1 MAKILIVEDDI
12 FLREELENIF
22 HKKGYS
28 VMSISS
34 FNTPIDEILSYKP
47 DLIILD
53 LNLPGQS
60 GFEICRALKAKGIGS
75 ILVLTSRNQL
85 QDELHALDLGAD
97 DYLTKPCHP
106 ERLLA
111 RVEKLIHLYE
121 QMRVLLDAGEFQ
133 LDEKTYE
140 LIYRGGSFFL
150 PENEGKILRCLI
162 VNAPNLVTKDTLF
175 QELWGSS
182 EYVDENILQVN
193 MTRLRKDLD
202 KISLGDLIKTVR
214 GEGYRLKVG
223 EENEE

>member
-1 MAKILIVEDDI
+1 MVKLLIVEDDI
-12 FLREELENIF
+12 FLREELQNIF
-22 HKKGYS
+22 QKKGYS
-28 VMSISS
+28 AGSISS
-34 FNTPIDEILSYKP
+34 FDTPIDEILSYQP

-60 GFEICRALKAKGIGS
+60 GFEICRELKAKGIGP

-111 RVEKLIHLYE
+111 RVEKLIHLYGK
-121 QMRVLLDAGEFQ
+121 MRVLLDAGEFQ

-140 LIYRGGSFFL
+140 LIYREGSLFL

-162 VNAPNLVTKDTLF
+162 VNAPKLVTKDILF
-175 QELWGSS
+175 QELWGSQ

-202 KISLGDLIKTVR
+202 KICLGDLIKTVR